1 MNVAT
6 PIISHYLAQHP
17 IINSLTDPQL
27 QELEYNSSLKTLKKG
42 EFISFPQMS
51 RNIYLILSGRIK
63 IYEIEDDGSSFIKEL
78 LKEGDFFGET
88 YGTNPPIQVECAEAS
103 SNSAVVSIIAYSV
116 FEEISQKNYKF
127 SNGFNQIIWKRYKQ
141 IELRYRNLAFLKDTK
156 SRLISLLAEWA
167 KDDSE
172 RLDNKIIL
180 ETDLTHKDIASLICS
195 TRVTVT
201 NIFNE
206 LRDAGEINYSKGRI
220 EIKLPIPWKFFPV
233 RPI

>member
-1 MNVAT
+1 MNIAT

-27 QELEYNSSLKTLKKG
+27 QDLEYNSRLKTLKKG
-42 EFISFPQMS
+42 EFFSFPQTS

-63 IYEIEDDGSSFIKEL
+63 IYEIEDDGRSFIKEL
-78 LKEGDFFGET
+78 LKEGQFFGESH
-88 YGTNPPIQVECAEAS
+88 GSNPHIQMEYAEAIS
-103 SNSAVVSIIAYSV
+103 HCAVVSVIAFSV
-116 FEEISQKNYKF
+116 FEEISQQNYKF

-141 IELRYRNLAFLKDTK
+141 IEQRYRNLAFLKDTK

-167 KDDSE
+167 KDDGE
-172 RLDNKIIL
+172 RLGNKIVI

-206 LRDAGEINYSKGRI
+206 LRDIGEINYSKGRI
-220 EIKLPIPWKFFPV
+220 EMNTGYI
-233 RPI
+233 